1 VITLV
6 RSLVFGLPLAFVGL
20 TWWAADQVR
29 VSRSLRQGDLVALM
43 SQPTMPALNPYLP
56 ASEAE
61 RQLIDLIHSPLI
73 KVGPDGRLA
82 PGLASDWRWM
92 KRVTVWFAEL
102 KSAADAAK
110 RLEARRGEAWNQW
123 KLEAVA
129 AQGRTLSLTFTD
141 PLFGAVRSVL
151 EAAAA
156 KVQRVSILRIELPGK
171 ARTAQTA
178 MMNRM
183 DFAVPVQRVWFDG
196 EDAFEIAIVG
206 VPAEFEYEKELRRHL
221 SQAMG
226 REPLISTQ
234 IELPM
239 VEEPA
244 LEFTLRDARWHD
256 GSPVTAQDVRATY
269 EALIRKPWPL
279 PNREGLRV
287 IRGVEVVAPNR
298 AQVLLWRHY
307 GPALAAWIGLPIL
320 PANWLQAH
328 ALDDAGRLF
337 QRELPPGAGPWR
349 VEQRDYSSMVIQPAT
364 DKPAAIQRLTLVT
377 SLSTF
382 TMQLGYST
390 NSLDLFWPSAP
401 ALPAPTIS
409 SEGLQPRS
417 SPPQRAVQ
425 VLWNL
430 RREPL
435 HQPLVREALSAAVD
449 RRAVI
454 TRALQGKGRPQG
466 SLFAPGLWLSS
477 ASVVETGDAARA
489 EQLLASAGWLR
500 NVQGH
505 ASSPN
510 GTLLLTLLVP
520 EDMPALTRIAAE
532 LRLQWARPGIQIIV
546 KPQPR
551 ADVMRAMKS
560 GAFDGVV
567 LDAPLETS
575 WDLWP
580 QWHSDEPGNFSGF
593 SDRQVDLLL
602 EALKHEFHPGEAAPR
617 AQRAESLILS
627 SHAVL
632 PLVTVHE
639 DSMIRASLSD
649 GSAPPSPWTLSDLL
663 TRPARP

>member
-1 VITLV
+1 MFLLAV
-6 RSLVFGLPLAFVGL
+6 PLAFVGL
-20 TWWAADQVR
+20 TWWAAEQVR
-29 VSRSLRQGDLVALM
+29 VSRSLRQGDVVALM
-43 SQPTMPALNPYLP
+43 SQPTMPVLNPYLP

-61 RQLIDLIHSPLI
+61 RQLIDVIHAPLI

-92 KRVTVWFAEL
+92 KRVTVWFSELQAAAE
-102 KSAADAAK
+102 AAR

-123 KLEAVA
+123 KLESVA

-156 KVQRVSILRIELPGK
+156 KVQRVSILRIEVPGK
-171 ARTAQTA
+171 ARAAQTA

-183 DFAVPVQRVWFDG
+183 DFAGPVQRVWFDG

-221 SQAMG
+221 TQTLG
-226 REPLISTQ
+226 REPSISTQ
-234 IELPM
+234 IELPTI
-239 VEEPA
+239 EEPA

-269 EALIRKPWPL
+269 EALIRTPWPL
-279 PNREGLRV
+279 PNHEGLRV

-320 PANWLQAH
+320 PSAWWLAH
-328 ALDDAGRLF
+328 PLDDAGRVF
-337 QRELPPGAGPWR
+337 SSELPPGAGPWR

-377 SLSTF
+377 SLSAF

-409 SEGLQPRS
+409 SEALQPRA

-425 VLWNL
+425 VLWNS
-430 RREPL
+430 RRDPL
-435 HQPLVREALSAAVD
+435 NQPLVREALSAAVD

-454 TRALQGKGRPQG
+454 ANALQGKGRPQG

-477 ASVVETGDAARA
+477 AAASGAGDTARA
-489 EQLLASAGWLR
+489 EQLLAAAGWLR

-520 EDMPALTRIAAE
+520 EDLPALARIAAE

-551 ADVMRAMKS
+551 ATMMSAMRS

-567 LDAPLETS
+567 LDAPLATS

-580 QWHSDEPGNFSGF
+580 QWHSDEAGNITGF
-593 SDRQVDLLL
+593 ADRQVDLLL
-602 EALKHEFHPGEAAPR
+602 EALKHEFQPGEAAVR
-617 AQRAESLILS
+617 AQRAEALILA
-627 SHAVL
+627 SHMVL
-632 PLVTVHE
+632 PLVTLHDE
-639 DSMIRASLSD
+639 SMIRASLGN
-649 GSAPPSPWTLSDLL
+649 GSSPDSPWTLSDLL
-663 TRPARP
+663 ARPARP

>member
-1 VITLV
+1 
-6 RSLVFGLPLAFVGL
+6 
-20 TWWAADQVR
+20 
-29 VSRSLRQGDLVALM
+29 
-43 SQPTMPALNPYLP
+43 
-56 ASEAE
+56 
-61 RQLIDLIHSPLI
+61 
-73 KVGPDGRLA
+73 
-82 PGLASDWRWM
+82 
-92 KRVTVWFAEL
+92 
-102 KSAADAAK
+102 
-110 RLEARRGEAWNQW
+110 
-123 KLEAVA
+123 
-129 AQGRTLSLTFTD
+129 
-141 PLFGAVRSVL
+141 
-151 EAAAA
+151 
-156 KVQRVSILRIELPGK
+156 
-171 ARTAQTA
+171 

-183 DFAVPVQRVWFDG
+183 DFAGPVQRVWIDG

-206 VPAEFEYEKELRRHL
+206 VPAEFDYEKELRQHL
-221 SQAMG
+221 SRALGQ
-226 REPLISTQ
+226 EPDISTQ

-239 VEEPA
+239 IEEPA
-244 LEFTLRDARWHD
+244 LEFTLREAHWHD

-269 EALIRKPWPL
+269 EALIGKPWPL

-307 GPALAAWIGLPIL
+307 GPALTSWIGLPIL
-320 PANWLQAH
+320 PSAWLLAH
-328 ALDDAGRLF
+328 PLDDAGRLF

-349 VEQRDYSSMVIQPAT
+349 IEQRDYSSMVIQPAT
-364 DKPAAIQRLTLVT
+364 DKPVGIQRLTLVT
-377 SLSTF
+377 SLSAF

-390 NSLDLFWPSAP
+390 SSLDLFWPSAP
-401 ALPAPTIS
+401 TLPAPTMN
-409 SEGLQPRS
+409 SEALQPRA

-425 VLWNL
+425 VLWNM
-430 RREPL
+430 RRDPL
-435 HQPLVREALSAAVD
+435 NQPLVREALNASVD
-449 RRAVI
+449 RRVI
-454 TRALQGKGRPQG
+454 VANALHGKGRPHG

-477 ASVVETGDAARA
+477 AAAVETGDAAQA

-500 NVQGH
+500 NIQGH
-505 ASSPN
+505 ASRPN

-520 EDMPALTRIAAE
+520 EELPELTRIAAE

-551 ADVMRAMKS
+551 AFVMEAMKS

-580 QWHSDEPGNFSGF
+580 QWHSDEPDNFTGF

-602 EALKHEFHPGEAAPR
+602 EALKHEFQPVEAAVR
-617 AQRAESLILS
+617 AKRAESLILA

-639 DSMIRASLSD
+639 ESMIRASLGT
-649 GSAPPSPWTLSDLL
+649 GSSTTSPWTLSDLL